1 LEVLTVVSEVIETT
15 VMNDDSARPSRRGIL
30 KLGAGVA
37 VGAGA
42 FALAACQSS
51 SPGTTA
57 QASGS
62 SQSLLD
68 KWTANKSANIGMYVG
83 GSTTLFKD
91 PSSGQLK
98 GVYVDWITQM
108 FKDMS
113 AASDI
118 KLNFIEFP
126 FAQLFPALAG
136 GQIDMIG
143 HGVTILPSRAL
154 KATFASL
161 PMYYE
166 GVVMWLK
173 PGSTITS
180 LAQLNKTGTRIS
192 VLAGSSQQFSGA
204 AIFPN
209 ATLAPFADQAT
220 SIAEAS
226 SGRAEGVL
234 ISSQQIPGFASKY
247 PNMKIL
253 PGPQV
258 FVDANT
264 YLMPLGDY
272 RLKEWIS
279 NWIWY
284 QLTHNLLGPQ
294 YINNLQPDIHKNGL
308 TIPIFTPDT
317 VGDVVRTDVS

>member
-1 LEVLTVVSEVIETT
+1 
-15 VMNDDSARPSRRGIL
+15 MNDGSAKPSRRGIL
-30 KLGAGVA
+30 KLGVGLAA
-37 VGAGA
+37 GAGA

-57 QASGS
+57 QASAS
-62 SQSLLD
+62 NQSLLD

-154 KATFASL
+154 KASFASL

-166 GVVMWLK
+166 GVVMWMK
-173 PGSTITS
+173 PGSTVTS
-180 LAQLNKTGTRIS
+180 LAQLNKSGTRIS

-209 ATLAPFADQAT
+209 ATLAPFADQT
-220 SIAEAS
+220 GSIEEAN

-272 RLKEWIS
+272 RLKEWIT

-294 YINNLQPDIHKNGL
+294 YINNLQPGIHKNGL
-308 TIPIFTPDT
+308 NIPIFTPDT
-317 VGDVVRTDVS
+317 IGDVVRTDVS

>member
-1 LEVLTVVSEVIETT
+1 MVVSEVIENP
-15 VMNDDSARPSRRGIL
+15 VMNHDSTTPSRRGIL
-30 KLGAGVA
+30 KLGVTLAA
-37 VGAGA
+37 GAGA
-42 FALAACQSS
+42 FALAACQGSNA
-51 SPGTTA
+51 GTSA

-62 SQSLLD
+62 GSTQSLLD
-68 KWTANKSANIGMYVG
+68 KWTANKSANIGVYVSG
-83 GSTTLFKD
+83 ASTIYKD
-91 PSSGQLK
+91 PTSGQLK
-98 GVYVDWITQM
+98 GVYIDWLTQM

-113 AASDI
+113 AAGDI
-118 KLNFIEFP
+118 KINYTSFP
-126 FAQLFPALAG
+126 FASLFPALAA

-154 KATFASL
+154 SATFASL

-173 PGSTITS
+173 PGSTVTS
-180 LAQLNKTGTRIS
+180 LSQLNKSGVKIT

-204 AIFPN
+204 VIFPN
-209 ATLAPFADQAT
+209 ATLEPFADQNGT
-220 SIAEAS
+220 IAEVAA
-226 SGRAEGVL
+226 GRAEGVL
-234 ISSQQIPGFASKY
+234 ISSQQIPSFASKY
-247 PNMKIL
+247 PGLKIL

-272 RLKEWIS
+272 RLKEWIT

-284 QLTHNLLGPQ
+284 QLTHNLLGPE
-294 YINNLQPDIHKNGL
+294 YINNLEPGIKQNNL